1 MRAIKAVLLVP
12 VQLVQLLLWAVWSVC
27 KGFLRLLGV
36 RAPVRTGQEY
46 ELFVERYLRG
56 QGFRHIRHTG
66 KTGDLGVDLVA
77 RKGLHTYA
85 VQCKFY
91 SQPVDGSAIQQVVA
105 GKACYG
111 CDAALV
117 VTNATLTPGA
127 WTLAERNRVE
137 VLTEIDPELHLRGL
151 SPARLLTPGR
161 LVGFAA
167 GCVAT
172 GATLSWLRSTGTP
185 LGPEQYV
192 ALAAGCFLLAGLAV
206 MGCKA
211 LWRRL
216 WNH

>member
-1 MRAIKAVLLVP
+1 MQTIKAVLMVP
-12 VQLVQLLLWAVWSVC
+12 IQLVQLLLLAVWNAC

-36 RAPVRTGQEY
+36 RAPVRTGQDY

-56 QGFRHIRHTG
+56 QGFRQIQHTG

-77 RKGLHTYA
+77 RKGLHIYA

-117 VTNATLTPGA
+117 VTNTTLTPGA
-127 WTLAERNRVE
+127 WTLAERNHVE
-137 VLTEIDPELHLRGL
+137 VLTEISPDLHLRGL

-172 GATLSWLRSTGTP
+172 GATLSWLRSTETP
-185 LGPEQYV
+185 LVLEQYL
-192 ALAAGCFLLAGLAV
+192 ALAGGCFLLSGLAV
-206 MGCKA
+206 VGCRA
-211 LWRRL
+211 VWRRL
-216 WNH
+216 WNR

>member
-1 MRAIKAVLLVP
+1 MQAIKAVLLVP
-12 VQLVQLLLWAVWSVC
+12 VQLVQLLLWLIWSVC

-36 RAPVRTGQEY
+36 RAPVRTGQDY

-56 QGFRHIRHTG
+56 QGFRQIQHTG

-127 WTLAERNRVE
+127 WTLAERNHVE
-137 VLTEIDPELHLRGL
+137 VLTEISPDLHLRGL

-172 GATLSWLRSTGTP
+172 GAALSWLRSTETA
-185 LGPEQYV
+185 LGLEQYL
-192 ALAAGCFLLAGLAV
+192 ALAGGCFLLSGLAV
-206 MGCKA
+206 VGCQA
-211 LWRRL
+211 VWRRL
-216 WNH
+216 WGR

>member
-1 MRAIKAVLLVP
+1 MQAIKAVLLVP
-12 VQLVQLLLWAVWSVC
+12 VQMVQLLLWLVWSLC

-36 RAPVRTGQEY
+36 HTPVRTGQDY
-46 ELFVERYLRG
+46 ERFVARYLRG
-56 QGFRHIRHTG
+56 QGFRQIQHTG

-85 VQCKFY
+85 IQCKFY

-127 WTLAERNRVE
+127 WTLAERNHVE
-137 VLTEIDPELHLRGL
+137 VLTEIDPDLHLRGL

-161 LVGFAA
+161 LAGFAA

-172 GATLSWLRSTGTP
+172 GAALSWLRSTGTA
-185 LGPEQYV
+185 LGLEQYL
-192 ALAAGCFLLAGLAV
+192 ALAGGCFLLCGLAV
-206 MGCKA
+206 AGCQA

-216 WNH
+216 WNR

>member
-1 MRAIKAVLLVP
+1 MQAIKAILLVP
-12 VQLVQLLLWAVWSVC
+12 VQLVQLLLCLIWNLC

-36 RAPVRTGQEY
+36 SAPVRTGQDY

-56 QGFRHIRHTG
+56 QGFRHIQHTG

-91 SQPVDGSAIQQVVA
+91 NQPVDGSAIQQVVA

-127 WTLAERNRVE
+127 WTLAERNHVE
-137 VLTEIDPELHLRGL
+137 VLTEITPDLRLHSL

-172 GATLSWLRSTGTP
+172 GAALSWLRATGTP
-185 LGPEQYV
+185 LGLEQYL
-192 ALAAGCFLLAGLAV
+192 ALAGGCFLLAGLAV
-206 MGCKA
+206 VGCRA
-211 LWRRL
+211 VWRRL
-216 WNH
+216 WNR

>member
-1 MRAIKAVLLVP
+1 MQTIKAVLLVP
-12 VQLVQLLLWAVWSVC
+12 VQLVQLLFWLIWNLC

-36 RAPVRTGQEY
+36 SAPVRTGQDY
-46 ELFVERYLRG
+46 ELFVERYLLG
-56 QGFRHIRHTG
+56 QGFRRIQHTG

-117 VTNATLTPGA
+117 VTNSTLTPGA
-127 WTLAERNRVE
+127 WTLAERNHVE
-137 VLTEIDPELHLRGL
+137 VLTEIAPELHLRGF

-172 GATLSWLRSTGTP
+172 GAALSWLRSTGTS
-185 LGPEQYV
+185 LGVEQYL
-192 ALAAGCFLLAGLAV
+192 ALAAGCFLLAGLTVTGCRAV
-206 MGCKA
+206 
-211 LWRRL
+211 WRRL
-216 WNH
+216 WNR